1 MTTGFLGLGVM
12 GQPMALHL
20 AREGKPL
27 IVWNRTRSRTEPL
40 REAGAR
46 VAGSPA
52 EVFGTARV
60 VIVMLS
66 DDAAI
71 DEVLGRGTP
80 AFAERVARHVIVNT
94 STTSAEYSAGLAADV
109 ELAGGSYVEA
119 PVSGSRRPAEDG
131 ELVVMLAGD
140 GPVVDE
146 VREILQPVCRETV
159 VCGPVPRATLL
170 KLSTNTFLIAMVTG
184 LAEAFH
190 FADRHGLDRRL
201 LASVLEAGPMA
212 SNVSRIKAD
221 KLLDDD
227 FSVQAAIPDVLKNN
241 RLVVEA
247 GRQAGTST
255 PLLDVCLALYG
266 EAAELGHGGSD
277 MVAVIRAIE
286 ARTAARDGSEEP
298 RNG

>member
-1 MTTGFLGLGVM
+1 M
-12 GQPMALHL
+12 GQPMALNL
-20 AREGKPL
+20 TSEGKPL
-27 IVWNRTRSRTEPL
+27 IVWNRTQARTEPL

-52 EVFGTARV
+52 EVFGMARV

-66 DDAAI
+66 DGAAI

-80 AFAERVARHVIVNT
+80 VFAELVARHVIVNT

-109 ELAGGSYVEA
+109 KLAGGDYVEA

-131 ELVVMLAGD
+131 ELVVMLAGE
-140 GPVVDE
+140 GPAVDE
-146 VREILQPVCRETV
+146 VGEILRPVCRETV
-159 VCGPVPRATLL
+159 VCGAVPRATLL

-190 FADRHGLDRRL
+190 FADRHELDRRM
-201 LASVLEAGPMA
+201 LASVLDAGPMA
-212 SNVSRIKAD
+212 SNVSRIKVD
-221 KLLDDD
+221 KLLNDD
-227 FSVQAAIPDVLKNN
+227 FSVQAAIADVLKNN

-247 GRQAGTST
+247 GRQAGTSM
-255 PLLDVCLALYG
+255 PLLDVCLGLYG
-266 EAAELGHGGSD
+266 ETAELGHGASD

-286 ARTAARDGSEEP
+286 ARTAARDGS